1 MTGHLRTQ
9 IKEFLSAARSSHSYN
24 IPKNPYTWFGV
35 LWGLQV
41 PLATY
46 LLFKSLQSQP
56 FQTQTFLASLSPLMK
71 FGLIAYPLIFCA
83 IFGILGTIRQRKSR
97 EIKHLIEEL
106 QHTSITDP
114 LSGLYNR
121 RHFLSVFHDNV
132 ARANRTAT
140 AISIIFLDIDD
151 FKEINDTHGHSVG
164 DKVIEK
170 LAKIL
175 KKNGRPYDT
184 PARWGGEE
192 FLMLLPRADEKE
204 AVLISERLR
213 VVTEKYFLEE
223 FSLPITIS
231 SGIAQ
236 HTLTDTIETFI
247 EQADQAL
254 YVAKQ
259 TGKNKS
265 VPWSMVCSK
274 SHPLP

>member
-1 MTGHLRTQ
+1 MIGRLRIQ
-9 IKEFLSAARSSHSYN
+9 IKEFLSAAWSSHSYN
-24 IPKNPYTWFGV
+24 IPKNPYIWFGV

-46 LLFKSLQSQP
+46 LVYSSLQVQP
-56 FQTQTFLASLSPLMK
+56 LQIQTFWTSLSPIMK
-71 FGLIAYPLIFCA
+71 LGLITYPIIFSA
-83 IFGILGTIRQRKSR
+83 IFGILGTIRQRKNK

-106 QHTSITDP
+106 QYTSITDP

-121 RHFLSVFHDNV
+121 RHFFNVFYNDV
-132 ARANRTAT
+132 ARANRTT
-140 AISIIFLDIDD
+140 TPISIIFSDIDN

-170 LAKIL
+170 LASIL
-175 KKNGRPYDT
+175 KENGRPYDT

-204 AVLISERLR
+204 AIVISERLR
-213 VVTEKYFLEE
+213 KITEKCLLEE
-223 FSLPITIS
+223 FSFPITIS
-231 SGIAQ
+231 SGVAQ
-236 HTLTDTIETFI
+236 HTAADTIEAFI

-259 TGKNKS
+259 TGKNKT
-265 VPWSMVCSK
+265 VPWSSVCSK

>member
-1 MTGHLRTQ
+1 MTGHLTTQ
-9 IKEFLSAARSSHSYN
+9 IKEFLSAAKSSHSYN

-71 FGLIAYPLIFCA
+71 FGLIIYPLVFCA

-106 QHTSITDP
+106 QYTSITDP

-132 ARANRTAT
+132 ARANRTT
-140 AISIIFLDIDD
+140 TPISIIFLDIDD

-175 KKNGRPYDT
+175 KENGRPYDT

-213 VVTEKYFLEE
+213 IATEKSLLKE
-223 FSLPITIS
+223 FSFPITIS
-231 SGIAQ
+231 TGVAQ
-236 HTLTDTIETFI
+236 HTLTDTIETLI

-259 TGKNKS
+259 TGKNKT
-265 VPWSMVCSK
+265 VAWSIVCSK
-274 SHPLP
+274 